1 MRSKYNWASFGTCE
15 GTENHFVESDVT
27 YVVPVVHGHVKAVG
41 GRLFCFWVR
50 RSKQRLPSNDPQLRQ
65 GQDLGVG
72 GKNENVSRD
81 LLDCLQKVQFGL
93 LIGQVNQLQVPFH
106 LWAVRETQ
114 FEICVSFASICRG
127 VRGVTHSVVC
137 SEADWKVERDELQ
150 LQA

>member
-1 MRSKYNWASFGTCE
+1 MSSQKTSLAWQRSLLSLMRTFPVDISAVKMQTWMRSKYNWASFGTCE

-106 LWAVRETQ
+106 L
-114 FEICVSFASICRG
+114 
-127 VRGVTHSVVC
+127 
-137 SEADWKVERDELQ
+137 
-150 LQA
+150 